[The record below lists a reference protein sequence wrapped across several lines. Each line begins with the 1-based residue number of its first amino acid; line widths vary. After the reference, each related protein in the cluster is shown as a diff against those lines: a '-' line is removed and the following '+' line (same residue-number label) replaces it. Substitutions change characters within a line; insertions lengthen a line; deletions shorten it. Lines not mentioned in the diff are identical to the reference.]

1 MRNRYLV
8 CYDVTDPQR
17 LVQTYKKMNG
27 YGEPVQYSVF
37 LCDLNEKEMIIMRE
51 DLENL
56 LNIEKDRILIVN
68 IGPANKSESKINTIG
83 RILNKQ
89 REAAIVI

>member
-1 MRNRYLV
+1 MS
-8 CYDVTDPQR
+8 DPQR

-37 LCDLNEKEMIIMRE
+37 ICDLNDKELVIMRE
-51 DLENL
+51 DLEGL
-56 LNIEKDRILIVN
+56 LNLAEDRVLIVDV
-68 IGPANKSESKINTIG
+68 GPADTSNSRISTIG
-83 RILNKQ
+83 ASLNVK